1 MTSLSLDCL
10 TLLDAS
16 PTELIKI
23 ASAAEYS
30 AVSLWIQPPALPGG
44 TLATSAMAAD
54 IRQALAD
61 TGVALGNLEVFN
73 LNFKG
78 SIAEFE
84 PVLELGAELGAASA
98 TAINYGPERGDLAER
113 FAQFHDL
120 TKRYGLD
127 VLIEPISMSDT
138 RTLQDAVDLIEAA
151 NVDAGIVV
159 DFLHLVRT
167 GGTANDLASVDPRYI
182 SYIQICD
189 GPATLP
195 EDKWGAESTDERLYP
210 GDGDWPLVELMRA
223 VPENTPLAV
232 ETPSK
237 SRKDRGVSPLDR
249 ARQVMI
255 ATRNLLSL
263 VNRSE

>member
-1 MTSLSLDCL
+1 M
-10 TLLDAS
+10 
-16 PTELIKI
+16 
-23 ASAAEYS
+23 
-30 AVSLWIQPPALPGG
+30 V
-44 TLATSAMAAD
+44 AD

-61 TGVALGNLEVFN
+61 TGVTLGNLEVFN

-98 TAINYGPERGDLAER
+98 TAINYGPEREDLAER
-113 FAQFHDL
+113 FGEFHDL

-127 VLIEPISMSDT
+127 ALIEPISMSDT

-151 NVDAGIVV
+151 NVDARIVV

-167 GGTANDLASVDPRYI
+167 GGTVNDLASIDPRHI
-182 SYIQICD
+182 GYIQICD

-195 EDKWGAESTDERLYP
+195 ADEWGAESTNERLYP
-210 GDGDWPLVELMRA
+210 GDGEFPLVELLRA
-223 VPENTPLAV
+223 VPKNTPLAV
-232 ETPSK
+232 ETPST
-237 SRKDRGVSPLDR
+237 SRKKRGISPLDR

-255 ATRNLLSL
+255 ATRHLLTL
-263 VNRSE
+263 VNQSD